1 MVLSND
7 DIIFDSDP
15 RLRQRSATVSLP
27 LSDEDRE
34 FLLALH
40 SYVKRSQDDELCE
53 TDNLSPAVGL
63 AAIQVGVAKKMIA
76 VVVDERDEDG
86 QGECI
91 EYALAN
97 PRIVNKSQ
105 TRATLSTGEGCLS
118 VPDTHP
124 GHVSRSNRIKVKA
137 YDALTDQDVTIEAE
151 GYLAIVLQH
160 EIDHL
165 SGVLYYDRIDESI
178 MKLKDTV
185 VL

>member
-15 RLRQRSATVSLP
+15 RMRMRSENVSLP

-34 FLLALH
+34 LLLALH
-40 SYVKRSQDDELCE
+40 SYVKRSQDDEICE
-53 TDNLSPAVGL
+53 ADNLSPAVGL

-76 VVVDERDEDG
+76 VVVDDEDG
-86 QGECI
+86 ETI
-91 EYALAN
+91 EFALAN
-97 PRIVNKSQ
+97 PRIVNKSKAK
-105 TRATLSTGEGCLS
+105 ATLSTGEGCLS
-118 VPDTHP
+118 VPEAHP
-124 GHVSRSNRIKVKA
+124 GHVARHNHIKVKA
-137 YDALTDQDVTIEAE
+137 YDALTDQEITIEAE

-178 MKLKDTV
+178 MQLKDTV
-185 VL
+185 VI